1 MEPSDAVK
9 QLEYVFDANTDAVGG
24 RCAPM
29 YGQTFERVAE
39 HGTGQD
45 IATVAGELGA
55 RISDGRRP
63 TADEANALAKDVL
76 DRRALTDGGD

>member
-1 MEPSDAVK
+1 MDPSDAVK
-9 QLEYVFDANTDAVGG
+9 QLEYVFDANTDVVGG

-29 YGQTFERVAE
+29 YGRTFERVAE

-45 IATVAGELGA
+45 VVTVAGELGA
-55 RISDGRRP
+55 RISEGRRP
-63 TADEANALAKDVL
+63 TAAEANALAEDVL

>member
-9 QLEYVFDANTDAVGG
+9 QLEYVFDANTDSVGA

-29 YGQTFERVAE
+29 YGRTFERVAE

-45 IATVAGELGA
+45 IVTVAGELGS

-63 TADEANALAKDVL
+63 TADEADALAKEVL